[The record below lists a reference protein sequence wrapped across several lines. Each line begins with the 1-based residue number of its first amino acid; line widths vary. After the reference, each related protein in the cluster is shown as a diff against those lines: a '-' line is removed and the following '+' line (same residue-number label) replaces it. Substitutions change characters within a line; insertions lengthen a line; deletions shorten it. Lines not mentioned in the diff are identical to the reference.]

1 MTDNEHPISRTLQN
15 LKDLEAE
22 LFHAGHK
29 NKVPKYIPK
38 PDESERDRTAW
49 TPNQQISDLKRERS
63 ALKDEVDAVRIL
75 LTEQNVITTSSI
87 SALKELKE
95 DLDHLAKLLRDSE
108 AELSSLRSE
117 ISRVNAEADMEKR
130 HSMQLREILE
140 RETALREDMEKLLR
154 DPAQKEEI
162 IQPKTITPGLKEKL
176 SELSRFR
183 RENKP
188 RRFSR
193 GYY

>member
-1 MTDNEHPISRTLQN
+1 MTDNEHPVSRTLQN

-29 NKVPKYIPK
+29 NKTPVNIRK
-38 PDESERDRTAW
+38 PEEGERDRAAW
-49 TPNQQISDLKRERS
+49 TPGQQISDLKRERS
-63 ALKDEVDAVRIL
+63 ALKDEVDAVRLL
-75 LTEQNVITTSSI
+75 LTEQNMITTSSI

-95 DLDHLAKLLRDSE
+95 DLNHLTKLLNGSE
-108 AELSSLRSE
+108 AELSELRSE
-117 ISRVNAEADMEKR
+117 IGRLNSEADMEKR
-130 HSMQLREILE
+130 HNLHLREILE

-154 DPAQKEEI
+154 DPARKEETS
-162 IQPKTITPGLKEKL
+162 QPKTGTPGLKEKL

-183 RENKP
+183 REDKP